1 MNPSPARGGRASCSG
16 DSEAGGGLSASS
28 TLSQTVRQ
36 PRSIA
41 DAVARGG
48 TPTPTLPRKRERG
61 RTERAASFRILTFAS
76 QSDCLSR
83 NQQSSQGSNVMS
95 FVLAIDQG
103 TTSSRAIV
111 FRSDISIAA
120 TAQQEFPQHFPASGW
135 VEHEPEDIWTSTVT
149 VCRDALE
156 KAGLKAKDIAAIGIT
171 NQRETTVVW
180 DRATGQAVHRAIV
193 WQDRRTADICAK
205 LKAEGHEP
213 AISAKTGLII
223 DPYFSGTKVAWILDH
238 VPGARER
245 AGRGE
250 LMFGTVDC
258 YLLWRLTGGRVHAT
272 DATNASRTL
281 LFNIHTGE
289 WDDELL
295 KLLRVPRSMLPEVK
309 DSSAKFGDSD
319 PSLFGGPIAISGIA
333 GDQQAATIGQACFTP
348 GMIKSTYGTG
358 CFALLNTGTT
368 PVASKNKL
376 LTTIAYQLNGKRT
389 YALEGSIFVAGSAV
403 QWLRDGLGIIKQASE
418 TGPLADKSD
427 STQSVYLVPAFVG
440 LGAPY
445 WNPRVRG
452 ALFGLTRNTGPAELA
467 HAALESV
474 CYQTSDLREAM
485 RADWPGEKAANV
497 LRVDGGMTASDWTMQ
512 RLADLLD
519 APVDR
524 PMIQET
530 TALGAAYLA
539 GLQAGVYPEP
549 AKFADNW
556 RLEHR
561 FKPAMSAATR
571 ERKLAGWARAVK
583 GVLASDEGEG

>member
-1 MNPSPARGGRASCSG
+1 
-16 DSEAGGGLSASS
+16 
-28 TLSQTVRQ
+28 
-36 PRSIA
+36 
-41 DAVARGG
+41 
-48 TPTPTLPRKRERG
+48 
-61 RTERAASFRILTFAS
+61 
-76 QSDCLSR
+76 
-83 NQQSSQGSNVMS
+83 MS

-135 VEHEPEDIWTSTVT
+135 VEHEPEDIWTSTVIT
-149 VCRDALE
+149 CRDAME

-180 DRATGQAVHRAIV
+180 DRATGTAVHRAIV
-193 WQDRRTADICAK
+193 WQDRRTADVCAR

-223 DPYFSGTKVAWILDH
+223 DPYFSGTKVGWILDH
-238 VPGARER
+238 VPGARAR
-245 AGRGE
+245 AERGE

-258 YLLWRLTGGRVHAT
+258 YLLWRLTGGTVHAT

-281 LFNIHTGE
+281 LFNIHTGQ

-295 KLLRVPRSMLPEVK
+295 KILRVPRSMLPEVK
-309 DSSAKFGDSD
+309 DSSAKFGESR
-319 PSLFGGPIAISGIA
+319 PELFGGSIAISGIA
-333 GDQQAATIGQACFTP
+333 GDQQAATIGQACFSP
-348 GMIKSTYGTG
+348 GMMKSTYGTG

-368 PVASKNKL
+368 PVKSKNKL
-376 LTTIAYQLNGKRT
+376 LTTIAYQLKGERT
-389 YALEGSIFVAGSAV
+389 YALEGSIFVAGSSV
-403 QWLRDGLGIIKQASE
+403 QWLRDGLGIIKQAAE
-418 TGPLADKSD
+418 TGPLADQSD

-474 CYQTSDLREAM
+474 CYQTFDLWAAM
-485 RADWPGEKAANV
+485 RADWPEANAANIV
-497 LRVDGGMTASDWTMQ
+497 LRVDGGMAASDWTMQ

-539 GLQAGVYPEP
+539 GLAASVYPEP

-561 FKPAMSAATR
+561 FKPNMSQATR

-583 GVLASDEGEG
+583 GVLASDERES

>member
-1 MNPSPARGGRASCSG
+1 
-16 DSEAGGGLSASS
+16 
-28 TLSQTVRQ
+28 
-36 PRSIA
+36 
-41 DAVARGG
+41 
-48 TPTPTLPRKRERG
+48 
-61 RTERAASFRILTFAS
+61 
-76 QSDCLSR
+76 
-83 NQQSSQGSNVMS
+83 MS

-120 TAQQEFPQHFPASGW
+120 VAQQEFPQHFPASGW
-135 VEHEPEDIWTSTVT
+135 VEHEPEDIWTSTIM
-149 VCRDALE
+149 VCRDALQ
-156 KAGLKAKDIAAIGIT
+156 KADLTAKDIAAIGIT
-171 NQRETTVVW
+171 NQRETTIVW

-205 LKAEGHEP
+205 LKAEGCEP
-213 AISAKTGLII
+213 TISAKTGLII

-238 VPGARER
+238 VPGARAR
-245 AGRGE
+245 AERGE
-250 LMFGTVDC
+250 LLFGTVDC
-258 YLLWRLTGGRVHAT
+258 YLLWRLTGGKVHAT

-295 KLLRVPRSMLPEVK
+295 KMLRVPRSMLPEVK
-309 DSSAKFGDSD
+309 DSSHAYGESTPD
-319 PSLFGGPIAISGIA
+319 LFGGAIAICGIA

-376 LTTIAYQLNGKRT
+376 LTTIAYQLAGRRT

-403 QWLRDGLGIIKQASE
+403 QWLRDGLGIIKQASDS
-418 TGPLADKSD
+418 GPLADQSD
-427 STQSVYLVPAFVG
+427 PTQSVYLVPAFVG

-452 ALFGLTRNTGPAELA
+452 ALFGLTRNTGPSELA

-474 CYQTSDLREAM
+474 CYQTYDLREAM

-539 GLQAGVYPEP
+539 GLAAGVYPEP
-549 AKFADNW
+549 QKFADNW

-561 FKPAMSAATR
+561 FKPNMSAATR
-571 ERKLAGWARAVK
+571 ARKLKGWARAVK